1 MTIVYLLKTWSEVSQ
16 RVREALATIQKH
28 TGRQAAKV
36 SCDNANKYLTK
47 AILAEIG
54 ERAITVSP
62 TTPHTPQEIP

>member
-1 MTIVYLLKTWSEVSQ
+1 M
-16 RVREALATIQKH
+16 VREAPATIQKH

-36 SCDNANKYLTK
+36 RCDNANEYLTQ
-47 AILAEIG
+47 AIPAELG